1 MNFRNLA
8 LCFVGAVGFS
18 ATAAAAATIT
28 HGTLSSNDATNIITD
43 TATGRQYTQFDAFNL
58 SVADTE
64 ALIATGSGSAY
75 EGWSVATSVEA
86 DEFIAAALGVANT
99 PCDGDA
105 FWVECGTISGWTDGD
120 FGDSLDTSYDFFG
133 FYNTHAGHPIGLVE
147 ILYTGRVYSFDSW
160 SSIPSLDSY
169 GIADPNLSINLLLYQ
184 NVADVPVPAAGLLL
198 LSALGGIG
206 VLRRRRKTS

>member
-86 DEFIAAALGVANT
+86 DEFIAAALGVAST
-99 PCDGDA
+99 PCDGN
-105 FWVECGTISGWTDGD
+105 VTTICGTLSGWTDGD
-120 FGDSLDTSYDFFG
+120 FGDSYITSYDYFG